1 MKFISIGGWCG
12 TTTSLRANNLYNE
25 AYPFDHIRSTFEG
38 VINCIEKN
46 FDNFFP
52 KKIELDIIKNYIY
65 NNKSYRG
72 KYFGFY
78 HHDLR
83 NSEIIDDFNRRIN
96 RFNNLLKET
105 NNKIIF
111 IRTISTHDYNDE
123 IKLANSFIKAIEDKF
138 PLLEFLLIFVIPGQ
152 DKSMF
157 YKNIKQN
164 TFIFTLNDKSE
175 NNNNLGTEYKPI
187 YDYLKI
193 NNLFKVT
200 PDDNIINIKNGNNR
214 FVEVDGVPIT
224 RNDN

>member
-12 TTTSLRANNLYNE
+12 TTISLRVNNLYDE
-25 AYPFDHIRSTFEG
+25 AYPFDYIRSTFEG
-38 VINCIEKN
+38 VINCIETN

-52 KKIELDIIKNYIY
+52 KKIELDIIEND
-65 NNKSYRG
+65 NWKSYRG

-78 HHDLR
+78 HHDLQ
-83 NSEIIDDFNRRIN
+83 NSKIIDNFNRRIN

-105 NNKIIF
+105 DNKIIF

-123 IKLANSFIKAIEDKF
+123 IKLANSFIKATEDKF

-157 YKNIKQN
+157 YKKINKN

-175 NNNNLGTEYKPI
+175 DNNNLGTEYKPI
-187 YDYLKI
+187 YDYLKT

-200 PDDNIINIKNGNNR
+200 PDDNIINIKNGKNR
-214 FVEVDGVPIT
+214 FVEVNDVSIT

>member
-12 TTTSLRANNLYNE
+12 TTMSLRENNLYNE
-25 AYPFDHIRSTFEG
+25 AYPFDYIRSTFEG
-38 VINCIEKN
+38 VINCIENN
-46 FDNFFP
+46 FENFFP
-52 KKIELDIIKNYIY
+52 KKIELDIIKNY
-65 NNKSYRG
+65 NWKSYRG

-83 NSEIIDDFNRRIN
+83 DSKIIDDFNRRIN

-111 IRTISTHDYNDE
+111 IRTIITHDYNDE

-157 YKNIKQN
+157 YKKIKKN

-175 NNNNLGTEYKPI
+175 NNNNLGTEYRPI
-187 YDYLKI
+187 YDYLKNYLKI

-200 PDDNIINIKNGNNR
+200 PDDNIINIKNVR
-214 FVEVDGVPIT
+214 M
-224 RNDN
+224 

>member
-1 MKFISIGGWCG
+1 MNFISIGGWCG
-12 TTTSLRANNLYNE
+12 TTISLRANNLYNE
-25 AYPFDHIRSTFEG
+25 AYPFDHIRSTFKG
-38 VINCIEKN
+38 VINCIETN
-46 FDNFFP
+46 FENFFP
-52 KKIELDIIKNYIY
+52 KKIELDIIKNYY
-65 NNKSYRG
+65 WKSFRG

-83 NSEIIDDFNRRIN
+83 NSKIIEDFNRRIN
-96 RFNNLLKET
+96 RFNNFLKET

-123 IKLANSFIKAIEDKF
+123 IKLADSFIKAIEDKF

-157 YKNIKQN
+157 YKKIKQN

-175 NNNNLGTEYKPI
+175 NNNNLETEYKPI
-187 YDYLKI
+187 YDYLKT
-193 NNLFKVT
+193 NNLFEVT

-214 FVEVDGVPIT
+214 FVEVDGVPII

>member
-12 TTTSLRANNLYNE
+12 TTISLRENNLYNE

-38 VINCIEKN
+38 VINCIENN
-46 FDNFFP
+46 FENFFP
-52 KKIELDIIKNYIY
+52 KKIELDIIKNY
-65 NNKSYRG
+65 NWKSYRG

-83 NSEIIDDFNRRIN
+83 DSKIIDDFNRRIN

-105 NNKIIF
+105 NYKIIF

-157 YKNIKQN
+157 YKKIKQN

-175 NNNNLGTEYKPI
+175 NNNNLGKEYRPI

-200 PDDNIINIKNGNNR
+200 PDDNIINITNGNNR
-214 FVEVDGVPIT
+214 FVEVSGVPIT

>member
-12 TTTSLRANNLYNE
+12 TTISLRKNNLYNE

-38 VINCIEKN
+38 VINCIENN
-46 FDNFFP
+46 FENFFP
-52 KKIELDIIKNYIY
+52 KKLELDINKNYKW
-65 NNKSYRG
+65 KSYRG

-78 HHDLR
+78 HHDLK
-83 NSEIIDDFNRRIN
+83 NPKIIDDFNRRIN

-157 YKNIKQN
+157 YKKIKQN

-175 NNNNLGTEYKPI
+175 NNNNLGKEYRPI

-214 FVEVDGVPIT
+214 FVEVCGVPIT